1 LHDALP
7 IVDRCQ
13 PLIIR
18 VQLRSSL
25 VIYFAR
31 RMEMHMKG
39 KILFVA
45 GLGLGY
51 VLGTRAGREKYEQLK
66 EQALKV
72 WNDPRVQKQV
82 DAVEDFVKDKAPEVA
97 DFVTDNAKKVADK
110 VSSKVPAAKSAS
122 RSTSTRTSTGGS
134 SAGSTSGSSSSGS

>member
-1 LHDALP
+1 M
-7 IVDRCQ
+7 R
-13 PLIIR
+13 
-18 VQLRSSL
+18 
-25 VIYFAR
+25 
-31 RMEMHMKG
+31 G

-66 EQALKV
+66 TAALKV

-97 DFVTDNAKKVADK
+97 DFVSDNAKKVVDK
-110 VSSKVPAAKSAS
+110 VASKTPAKKPATRASS
-122 RSTSTRTSTGGS
+122 
-134 SAGSTSGSSSSGS
+134 SGSSSTRSTSSGS